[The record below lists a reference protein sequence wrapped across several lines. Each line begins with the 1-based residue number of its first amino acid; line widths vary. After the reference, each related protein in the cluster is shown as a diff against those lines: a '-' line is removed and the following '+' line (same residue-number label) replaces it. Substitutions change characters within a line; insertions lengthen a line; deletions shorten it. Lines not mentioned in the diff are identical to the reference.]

1 MAMMPY
7 LLTPKQKKCARKILI
22 IATKTSPPVW
32 QQTWDQGPKF
42 SGRRDNSNNR

>member
-22 IATKTSPPVW
+22 IATKKKPSKDVTPSVAANL
-32 QQTWDQGPKF
+32 G
-42 SGRRDNSNNR
+42 SGSKIFW